1 MSSFLQHK
9 LVLWRRLT
17 IGSCCWKYC
26 PAKAITLDQQDITAK
41 RCPLLKVPAHIHQLL
56 RTFLHTCIFPI
67 GRLAVSLWLSSLYFL
82 TSRHTGMLWYIVPIL
97 IEKKNHVSSIPLPRM
112 GHCSGLLLRERQL
125 LVFWWEAPTT
135 FLGQEM
141 AYFSKKRP
149 REKAWNSQ
157 ILSSISGLTGDCLC
171 VYQENWKWRK
181 EGEGGVSGAL
191 GTFCLCCLHAHCLT
205 HPERWHIIM
214 NIHIHHCSSSA
225 LFSLPQRYYL
235 HMPPFFVFSRQKPPW
250 SYQHFWLFLP
260 MATESKTFILKG
272 PLSFLCLKHP
282 NCNVSDLFSKKPKT

>member
-181 EGEGGVSGAL
+181 EEEGGVSGAL

-205 HPERWHIIM
+205 HPERWHIVM

-235 HMPPFFVFSRQKPPW
+235 HIPPFFFFFQTETTLELSALLALP
-250 SYQHFWLFLP
+250 SYGYRIQNLYP
-260 MATESKTFILKG
+260 
-272 PLSFLCLKHP
+272 
-282 NCNVSDLFSKKPKT
+282 

>member
-1 MSSFLQHK
+1 MALQFVFPYQQAHRHA
-9 LVLWRRLT
+9 LVY
-17 IGSCCWKYC
+17 S
-26 PAKAITLDQQDITAK
+26 
-41 RCPLLKVPAHIHQLL
+41 AHTN
-56 RTFLHTCIFPI
+56 RK
-67 GRLAVSLWLSSLYFL
+67 
-82 TSRHTGMLWYIVPIL
+82 
-97 IEKKNHVSSIPLPRM
+97 KKNHVSSFPLPRM

-157 ILSSISGLTGDCLC
+157 ILSSISALTVDCLC
-171 VYQENWKWRK
+171 MYQENWKWRK

-191 GTFCLCCLHAHCLT
+191 GTFCLCCLHTHSLT
-205 HPERWHIIM
+205 HPERWHIVM

-235 HMPPFFVFSRQKPPW
+235 HIPPFFFFFFSQTETTSELPALLLALP
-250 SYQHFWLFLP
+250 SYGYRIQNLYP
-260 MATESKTFILKG
+260 
-272 PLSFLCLKHP
+272 
-282 NCNVSDLFSKKPKT
+282 